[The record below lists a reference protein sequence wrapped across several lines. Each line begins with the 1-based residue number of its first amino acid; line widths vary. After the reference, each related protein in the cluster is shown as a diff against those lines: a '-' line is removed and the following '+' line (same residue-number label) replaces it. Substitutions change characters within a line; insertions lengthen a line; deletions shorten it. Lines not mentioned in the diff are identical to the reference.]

1 MERHRA
7 VINGML
13 RKLQDTADEATKEEE
28 KEEPLPE
35 WNRDIVGGA
44 ADAIF
49 GFLSG
54 VAKNLDEVADK
65 FAARSA
71 EKQIVEKT
79 VIDAPKTKKA
89 DALQKAAQ
97 MAPIAQ
103 AKPTS
108 PKAKKAGALKKTAPI
123 AQVTPTSPKTKQAG
137 ESNKPATSDQV
148 TPTSPKIKQAGESN
162 KPAPSEVTPTS
173 QKAKQASAL
182 PKTASSVQVKP
193 TSPKAKKAGVS
204 NKPVAS
210 DQVKPTFPKT
220 KRAGVSNKPA
230 PSDQVKPT
238 SPKVE
243 KASAL
248 PKTAPSVPIKPLVS
262 KSTPVKR
269 TTSKK
274 VNKSDVSVQA
284 SKPEQPT
291 VEIIDEGSEGDAKED
306 TPVEQPETWGSFNFL
321 PGCGVLET
329 GSLGDSNAE
338 ELTPWHV
345 NRKKRLP
352 EATRALLGKTVVESL
367 DEGSP
372 GNQTGLGEGRREG
385 AAREMRLGI
394 LPFEL
399 GSFDPSIDECST
411 LTPSSAA
418 VNDTLTPSST
428 TVDDVPEW
436 LIEMIEERRKGSPM
450 KVLEDAKAARGTSKT
465 SFFGGRRFNIGR
477 KSKKN
482 TRIE

>member
-1 MERHRA
+1 MLFYSEKKREEERNQAELLEMERHRA

-148 TPTSPKIKQAGESN
+148 TPTEQG
-162 KPAPSEVTPTS
+162 
-173 QKAKQASAL
+173 AKDPRA
-182 PKTASSVQVKP
+182 QV
-193 TSPKAKKAGVS
+193 
-204 NKPVAS
+204 
-210 DQVKPTFPKT
+210 
-220 KRAGVSNKPA
+220 
-230 PSDQVKPT
+230 
-238 SPKVE
+238 
-243 KASAL
+243 
-248 PKTAPSVPIKPLVS
+248 
-262 KSTPVKR
+262 
-269 TTSKK
+269 
-274 VNKSDVSVQA
+274 
-284 SKPEQPT
+284 
-291 VEIIDEGSEGDAKED
+291 
-306 TPVEQPETWGSFNFL
+306 
-321 PGCGVLET
+321 
-329 GSLGDSNAE
+329 
-338 ELTPWHV
+338 
-345 NRKKRLP
+345 
-352 EATRALLGKTVVESL
+352 
-367 DEGSP
+367 
-372 GNQTGLGEGRREG
+372 
-385 AAREMRLGI
+385 
-394 LPFEL
+394 
-399 GSFDPSIDECST
+399 
-411 LTPSSAA
+411 
-418 VNDTLTPSST
+418 
-428 TVDDVPEW
+428 
-436 LIEMIEERRKGSPM
+436 
-450 KVLEDAKAARGTSKT
+450 
-465 SFFGGRRFNIGR
+465 
-477 KSKKN
+477 
-482 TRIE
+482 